1 MSRILRYAVLA
12 YLFLATQLNLPAR
25 DVPLAAANLLQ
36 CTLNEP
42 NLSSRTVKVGDPI
55 VCYARPEQIFGCSLF
70 PRGTQWAGRFV
81 EYKDPG
87 RFVGKGWIRLDFDRL
102 ILPNGIAPISARV
115 ISARGFKVDAD
126 GRILGHGHPRRDAV
140 GWAVPPLWPV
150 KLVTLP
156 LRGPLPALKGERLI
170 TLRLLED
177 VRLPWERAGPG
188 LLGSEW
194 WQPFKDFDSPESSG
208 SRLQP
213 FDSFSSIIPFDSP
226 SQSEVRSSSP
236 DDTSGSPAAG
246 VIGTQSAAESPYT
259 DDRSVVVHLPHHTL
273 RVVSSWPRKPGPRT
287 SRSSS
292 SLQGTES
299 DARD

>member
-1 MSRILRYAVLA
+1 MSRILRYAILA
-12 YLFLATQLNLPAR
+12 YLSVGTHLNLAAR
-25 DVPLAAANLLQ
+25 DVPLAAGNHLQ

-87 RFVGKGWIRLDFDRL
+87 RFVGKGWISLDFDRL

-177 VRLPWERAGPG
+177 VRLPCEGAGPG

-213 FDSFSSIIPFDSP
+213 FDSFSSIIPFDSSSR
-226 SQSEVRSSSP
+226 SQARSSPP
-236 DDTSGSPAAG
+236 DDSSGAPPAD
-246 VIGTQSAAESPYT
+246 VTDTQGAAQTPST
-259 DDRSVVVHLPHHTL
+259 DDKAVVVPLAHHTL
-273 RVVSSWPRKPGPRT
+273 RVVSSWSRKPGPRT

-292 SLQGTES
+292 SLPGTES